1 MKIRERN
8 RVSLSEA
15 IITILAI
22 ASVPILGLYLYDLI
36 YNYEAEENDE
46 VPLDEEEKGAD

>member
-1 MKIRERN
+1 M
-8 RVSLSEA
+8 SLSEA

-22 ASVPILGLYLYDLI
+22 AGVPLLALYLYDLI
-36 YNYEAEENDE
+36 YNYEEEENDE

>member
-1 MKIRERN
+1 M
-8 RVSLSEA
+8 SLSEA
-15 IITILAI
+15 IITVLAI

-36 YNYEAEENDE
+36 YNYEEEENDE

>member
-1 MKIRERN
+1 M
-8 RVSLSEA
+8 SLLEF

-22 ASVPILGLYLYDLI
+22 AGVPLLALYLYDLI
-36 YNYEAEENDE
+36 YNYEEEERDE

>member
-1 MKIRERN
+1 M
-8 RVSLSEA
+8 SLSEA
-15 IITILAI
+15 IITVLAI

>member
-1 MKIRERN
+1 M
-8 RVSLSEA
+8 SLSEA
-15 IITILAI
+15 IITVLAI
-22 ASVPILGLYLYDLI
+22 AGIPILGLYLYDLI